1 MRNLRAAALRVVADR
16 VGPGDDYTFVV
27 EPAGV
32 GEAGVE
38 EIPADALAAMGGSD
52 AGGAEEAEA
61 AVVRLVR
68 GEAGDL
74 AALLGMEEDAARG
87 FEAPDSAEVF
97 FDEGEDGWPLAAGRW
112 PQGAVGGEVCGLEV
126 LGSCGLL
133 VAAFQKELG
142 LFFEHARREVVAGLG
157 ADASGAA
164 RLRVA
169 QQRS

>member
-74 AALLGMEEDAARG
+74 AALLGVEEDAARG
-87 FEAPDSAEVF
+87 FEAPGSAEVF
-97 FDEGEDGWPLAAGRW
+97 FDEGQDGWPLGVGRW
-112 PQGAVGGEVCGLEV
+112 PKRCVGGKVLRLEV
-126 LGSCGLL
+126 LRSRGLF

-142 LFFEHARREVVAGLG
+142 LLFE
-157 ADASGAA
+157 
-164 RLRVA
+164 
-169 QQRS
+169 